1 MTYAQFRTIIPYNHF
16 YSTTL
21 SIKYMKGNIDMNKR
35 EGFDSRLGFILVSA
49 GCAIG
54 IGNVCGRLELYFGR
68 SDLLD
73 IKSDGEDS
81 GTEVII
87 CIPKTEG

>member
-1 MTYAQFRTIIPYNHF
+1 MSSQRIEEV
-16 YSTTL
+16 L
-21 SIKYMKGNIDMNKR
+21 SGVYTPEK
-35 EGFDSRLGFILVSA
+35 SA
-49 GCAIG
+49 SGPGSNGIG

-87 CIPKTEG
+87 CIPKPEE